1 MYWFI
6 KCLKKY
12 ADFSG
17 RARRKEYWMFFLF
30 YLIFA
35 FVLSLIDS
43 FIGWGFDDG
52 TFGILYLI
60 FALGTLL
67 PYLAVLVR
75 RLHDIGK
82 SGWWYFITLI
92 PIAGIIWLIVL
103 LATDGEPGENQYG
116 LNPKEVGEEGR

>member
-1 MYWFI
+1 MDWFI

-12 ADFSG
+12 ADFNG

-30 YLIFA
+30 YVIFA
-35 FVLSLIDS
+35 FVLSLIDN
-43 FIGWGFDDG
+43 FIGWGFAEG

-60 FALGTLL
+60 FALGTFL

-75 RLHDIGK
+75 RLHDIGR
-82 SGWWYFITLI
+82 SGWWYFIILI
-92 PIAGIIWLIVL
+92 PIAGVIWLIVL

-116 LNPKEVGEEGR
+116 PNLKEVGEEGL